1 MGFMIYSCN
10 EKISPELESGNSTT
24 VPSITAPDEYYFR
37 VVNNSPT
44 VLNYKL
50 HRTGTGNATKECS
63 VSSTSTAFSS
73 DLYIGDIGTSH
84 DSKAY
89 DISCFM
95 EAEELSLY
103 YNGLDFG
110 IEASKNTCEYVAY
123 SPYSYFDAIPGS
135 SGTTY
140 AGIDCGGDAIL
151 TAAVPGDAS
160 VTADAIAIGATT
172 DNLTSIG
179 CDMMVDTSILPAA
192 LRVPRP
198 IPTSMSDVCAYDYE
212 SNGGGNG
219 QNCDIGTIYLTTIK
233 ISDIGVSPAVDPAAA
248 NPTTE
253 KSECGGSIVA
263 CVEGPIKQIDQEFPT
278 FRQIT
283 STTLNTNF
291 SKDYSLPELIHAKN
305 GMHDI
310 VNYRKG
316 LASLDLNYKDYSSGS
331 DSNWYDPSY
340 FKSFDPNLMEK
351 YAANRSPN
359 NFITSTNPTVYEK
372 FISDAAWAAK
382 STTKGWTE
390 TPYAA
395 DPFLG
400 VGGARVNPFYTF
412 YCLDRAFEIKAR
424 IRMVVRDWD
433 RVFTST
439 TSNLELISDSYV
451 FPYSSRIQDI
461 PSIEEEYPNDPG
473 DFNFF
478 NDKDDWDVLVEMT
491 RHDPNSTGVYDP
503 TPAYLGTLYFPT
515 AGWWNPSIFPN
526 EGPRK

>member
-1 MGFMIYSCN
+1 MGLMIYSCN

-135 SGTTY
+135 STATYVGTRCVEGEADDLDAATLSPATY
-140 AGIDCGGDAIL
+140 GGGNPL
-151 TAAVPGDAS
+151 R
-160 VTADAIAIGATT
+160 
-172 DNLTSIG
+172 
-179 CDMMVDTSILPAA
+179 CEYMVDTSVAEIN
-192 LRVPRP
+192 RVPRK
-198 IPTSMSDVCAYDYE
+198 IPTDYQAYCAFDYATN
-212 SNGGGNG
+212 SGGNG
-219 QNCDIGTIYLTTIK
+219 QNCDTGRMTIDTITVYLK
-233 ISDIGVSPAVDPAAA
+233 PNVDPTL
-248 NPTTE
+248 PGEISSKDDPQETH
-253 KSECGGSIVA
+253 ECGGSIAA
-263 CVEGPIKQIDQEFPT
+263 CVEGPIKQIDPDGM
-278 FRQIT
+278 RVSDILN
-283 STTLNTNF
+283 TTLNTNF
-291 SKDYSLPELIHAKN
+291 SKDYSLPKLKDVRT
-305 GMHDI
+305 GMYDI

-316 LASLDLNYKDYSSGS
+316 LASLNLDYEDYTTGN
-331 DSNWYDPSY
+331 DAKWGDPDY
-340 FKSFDPNLMEK
+340 FKSFDPTLMEK
-351 YAANRSPN
+351 YAANKSPN
-359 NFITSTNPTVYEK
+359 NVDGEK
-372 FISDAAWAAK
+372 IISDAALATK
-382 STTKGWTE
+382 SISNGWTQ

-400 VGGARVNPFYTF
+400 VSGARVNPFYTF
-412 YCLDRAFEIKAR
+412 YCLDRAYEIKAR

-439 TSNLELISDSYV
+439 TSNLELISDTWV
-451 FPYSSRIQDI
+451 TPADKRIQDI
-461 PSIEEEYPNDPG
+461 PNDEDEYKDDPAN
-473 DFNFF
+473 FNLF

-491 RHDPNSTGVYDP
+491 RHDPNNTGVYDW
-503 TPAYLGTLYFPT
+503 TPAYLGTLYYPT
-515 AGWWNPSIFPN
+515 PGAFAPYLTSRWWDPTIFPN
-526 EGPRK
+526 EGPAD

>member
-1 MGFMIYSCN
+1 MGLMIYSCN

-63 VSSTSTAFSS
+63 VSSTSTALSS

-103 YNGLDFG
+103 HNGLDFG

-135 SGTTY
+135 STTTY
-140 AGIDCGGDAIL
+140 GGITCGDGVGDADV
-151 TAAVPGDAS
+151 A
-160 VTADAIAIGATT
+160 AIATAYGFVYGAGNTPV
-172 DNLTSIG
+172 G
-179 CDMMVDTSILPAA
+179 CNQMVDTGIA
-192 LRVPRP
+192 LVASRAVRD
-198 IPTSMSDVCAYDYE
+198 IPEEDQSLCSFDYE
-212 SNGGGNG
+212 ANSGGGG
-219 QNCDIGTIYLTTIK
+219 QNCDIGTIGFNIRNVFDNDTVTAGIQATS
-233 ISDIGVSPAVDPAAA
+233 ISV
-248 NPTTE
+248 PTPNH
-253 KSECGGSIVA
+253 ECGGSIVA
-263 CVEGPIKQIDQEFPT
+263 CVEGPIKQIDQEFPI

-316 LASLDLNYKDYSSGS
+316 LASLDLNYKDYSSVS
-331 DSNWYDPSY
+331 DTNWGDPSY
-340 FKSFDPNLMEK
+340 FKSFDPTLMEK
-351 YAANRSPN
+351 YAANKSPDN
-359 NFITSTNPTVYEK
+359 VEI
-372 FISDAAWAAK
+372 IDAAMILAEA
-382 STTKGWTE
+382 TLPHGYTKTKL
-390 TPYAA
+390 AA

-400 VGGARVNPFYTF
+400 VRGARVNPFYSF

-451 FPYSSRIQDI
+451 FPVKDRIQDL
-461 PSIEEEYPNDPG
+461 PGSEEEYPNDPG
-473 DFNFF
+473 DFSIF
-478 NDKDDWDVLVEMT
+478 NDIDDWDVLVWMQ
-491 RHDPNSTGVYDP
+491 RSDPNGVGVYDP
-503 TPAYLGTLYFPT
+503 ADTFWIPWTAPT
-515 AGWWNPSIFPN
+515 TDVPVSVLGWWNPSIFPN
-526 EGPRK
+526 EGPRE